1 MWKSLIRSFSSSSRP
16 AEFRIG
22 NWTQDQ
28 RDQVPWFCETLLRF
42 GCLIFLL
49 ILFSPAPSN
58 SKETQVP
65 VLRTGSFLSDA
76 FSDSGTEAAVP
87 ELRIFAEF
95 NQFQVISGSEL
106 TLQVRVFIPEG
117 WHLYSIQSSDATDFV
132 PTRLKA
138 SSSVH
143 MLKDSLRENI
153 PLLQW
158 DAVIEK
164 QVYLHQ
170 GQMLLEQDYLISP
183 DASEGIQDLEGEL
196 IFQACN
202 NNICVPLSRQP
213 FTAAL
218 EIRP

>member
-1 MWKSLIRSFSSSSRP
+1 M
-16 AEFRIG
+16 
-22 NWTQDQ
+22 
-28 RDQVPWFCETLLRF
+28 
-42 GCLIFLL
+42 FLL
-49 ILFSPAPSN
+49 LNLFSPALSN

-87 ELRIFAEF
+87 ELQIFAEF
-95 NQFQVISGSEL
+95 NQFQVASGSQL
-106 TLQVRVFIPEG
+106 TLEVRVFIPEG
-117 WHLYSIQSSDATDFV
+117 WHLYSIQSSESKDFV

-138 SSSVH
+138 SSSVLL
-143 MLKDSLRENI
+143 LKDSLRENT

-158 DAVIEK
+158 DAVLKK

-170 GQMLLEQDYLISP
+170 GQMLLEQDYRISP
-183 DASEGIQDLEGEL
+183 DASLGIQDLEGEL

-202 NNICVPLSRQP
+202 NNISAPLTRQP

>member
-1 MWKSLIRSFSSSSRP
+1 MNNLGP
-16 AEFRIG
+16 C
-22 NWTQDQ
+22 
-28 RDQVPWFCETLLRF
+28 FCKTLLRF
-42 GCLIFLL
+42 GFLILLL
-49 ILFSPAPSN
+49 ILFSPTPSS

-65 VLRTGSFLSDA
+65 VLRSGSFLSDA
-76 FSDSGTEAAVP
+76 FSDSGTEATVP

-95 NQFQVISGSEL
+95 NQFQVVSGSEL
-106 TLQVRVFIPEG
+106 TLEVRVFIPEG

>member
-1 MWKSLIRSFSSSSRP
+1 MNNLGP
-16 AEFRIG
+16 C
-22 NWTQDQ
+22 
-28 RDQVPWFCETLLRF
+28 FCKTLLRF
-42 GCLIFLL
+42 GFLILLL
-49 ILFSPAPSN
+49 ILFSPTPSS

-65 VLRTGSFLSDA
+65 VLRSGSFLSDA
-76 FSDSGTEAAVP
+76 FSDSGTEATVP
-87 ELRIFAEF
+87 ELHIFAEF
-95 NQFQVISGSEL
+95 NQFQVVSGSEL
-106 TLQVRVFIPEG
+106 TLEVRVFIPEG

-170 GQMLLEQDYLISP
+170 GHMLLEQDYLISP

-213 FTAAL
+213 FKAAL

>member
-1 MWKSLIRSFSSSSRP
+1 MKNL
-16 AEFRIG
+16 G
-22 NWTQDQ
+22 
-28 RDQVPWFCETLLRF
+28 PWFCKTLLRF
-42 GCLIFLL
+42 GFLILLL
-49 ILFSPAPSN
+49 ILFSPTPSS

-65 VLRTGSFLSDA
+65 VLRSGSFLSDA
-76 FSDSGTEAAVP
+76 FADSGTEATVP

-95 NQFQVISGSEL
+95 NQFQVVSGSEL
-106 TLQVRVFIPEG
+106 TLEVRVFIPEG

-202 NNICVPLSRQP
+202 NNVCVPLSQQP